1 MTLLWDKGLC
11 GFYWEFGWDGSEGW
25 NFQLKMTLL
34 WEKGLCEFY
43 WKLGWDQANGI
54 MCWVFFKRRRIWLI
68 TWRRQSNLWSL
79 GGPLLRSSSLHTQI
93 ITECDWP
100 CAASCLSHQPG
111 WAQGSGL
118 VAFCMPP
125 VTNGFYPW
133 KLQILQS
140 DHIEAITI
148 VESGPPSPHECVIPC
163 ECGDCRWRG
172 CSAASG

>member
-1 MTLLWDKGLC
+1 MEVRVEIFHLLRPSYEMRVFVDFTGNWVGMEVRVDIFNLKWPSYEKRVFVNFTGNWVGTKLM
-11 GFYWEFGWDGSEGW
+11 GFCVECSFLRE
-25 NFQLKMTLL
+25 
-34 WEKGLCEFY
+34 
-43 WKLGWDQANGI
+43 
-54 MCWVFFKRRRIWLI
+54 RIWLI
-68 TWRRQSNLWSL
+68 TWRPSNFWSL
-79 GGPLLRSSSLHTQI
+79 GIPLLRSSSLHTQI

-148 VESGPPSPHECVIPC
+148 VSRHE
-163 ECGDCRWRG
+163 RG
-172 CSAASG
+172 TSDS